1 MPSRERR
8 DRKKQ
13 KRAVE
18 ATLGDGER
26 EGEDEGRDRLVR
38 KGKVYEGE
46 GEEEEEK
53 EVEPETSIRPGQQES
68 QDEFPSAERRR
79 PMVTSECFRVTS
91 AEPRL
96 SGSPDG

>member
-1 MPSRERR
+1 MPSRESR

-26 EGEDEGRDRLVR
+26 GGEDEGRDRLVR

-46 GEEEEEK
+46 GEEEK
-53 EVEPETSIRPGQQES
+53 EVEPEASICPGQQQS

-91 AEPRL
+91 TEPRL
-96 SGSPDG
+96 SGSPN

>member
-1 MPSRERR
+1 MYKLPRIPNRERR

-26 EGEDEGRDRLVR
+26 EGDDEGKERLVK

-46 GEEEEEK
+46 GEEK
-53 EVEPETSIRPGQQES
+53 REVEPGISICPGEQES
-68 QDEFPSAERRR
+68 QNE
-79 PMVTSECFRVTS
+79 
-91 AEPRL
+91 
-96 SGSPDG
+96 

>member
-46 GEEEEEK
+46 GEEET
-53 EVEPETSIRPGQQES
+53 EVETDTSICPGQQES

-79 PMVTSECFRVTS
+79 PMVTSECFRGTR
-91 AEPRL
+91 AEPGL